1 MAQAARTS
9 TAELVRVLERLPHYD
24 LYQSGDKAIELESS
38 YRVGVGRMV
47 KSWGD
52 QLLDIAEEK
61 PRMLSRQQTGLIDNL
76 LQEISEIFRVLNQ
89 LGALQ
94 PFEDPRRV
102 QSARHCDARL
112 LNSLDEAHRLMLR
125 LRQREFSGVWVEQNF
140 KPFIRQLRHIERLLA
155 RRNRLLGV
163 LETAEEVSSESQ
175 QANRGDWI

>member
-24 LYQSGDKAIELESS
+24 LYLSGEKAIELESS

-61 PRMLSRQQTGLIDNL
+61 PRMLSRQQTGMIDNL

-89 LGALQ
+89 LGELQ

-102 QSARHCDARL
+102 QSARQCDARL
-112 LNSLDEAHRLMLR
+112 LASLDEAHRLIQR

-140 KPFIRQLRHIERLLA
+140 KPFYRKLRHIERLLA

-163 LETAEEVSSESQ
+163 SSYVDEAAVASQEEE
-175 QANRGDWI
+175 RGERL